1 MDRIAGTAVFAG
13 CPILANQRT
22 ATHLA
27 RDRAAIEA
35 GTLHGL
41 PPIRPLMLP
50 TETFAERREMRFGG
64 RSAELIAF
72 DIHSDVGTVLWLP
85 ETRLLLAGDTLE
97 DPITYVAEP
106 GRLAIHLAE
115 LDRLAAL
122 KPLKILPNHG
132 DPARIAAGG
141 FGPELIDATR
151 RYTAFL
157 TSLTDHPDHAGL
169 PLAEVVAAD
178 LAAGHI
184 HWHESY
190 DQVHRDNVAAV
201 LAAG

>member
-1 MDRIAGTAVFAG
+1 LKLGADDYVVKPFHVEE
-13 CPILANQRT
+13 L
-22 ATHLA
+22 LA
-27 RDRAAIEA
+27 RIEVLLRRAGGWAQSA
-35 GTLHGL
+35 LVCG
-41 PPIRPLMLP
+41 PP

-72 DIHSDVGTVLWLP
+72 DIHSDDGTVLWLP

-151 RYTAFL
+151 RHTAFL
-157 TSLTDHPDHAGL
+157 TSLTDHPDRAGL